1 MPLVQDTVALLESQV
16 ITLTL
21 VGERW
26 VGVSDVECFVGM
38 SYINRNPAS
47 GRHGSPSAGWHP
59 VLDRHI
65 QLLLL

>member
-47 GRHGSPSAGWHP
+47 GRHSSPAGWHP